1 MRPMILLLPLAC
13 LSTAACQLPR
23 PIIAD
28 EYTKLCPISSA
39 QPPAESLL
47 FVTLRVPDC
56 RKPPAILMSAYR
68 AGGPWY
74 GAVDDQ
80 LRITFYQKEHWHDA
94 AAARLRA
101 STGGSPIVFIHG
113 FNNDNR
119 TALGRALAI
128 RDLIAQ
134 GRPVI
139 AFTWPSYASKSRY
152 IWDEANAEWA
162 GVTARELIA
171 QLASSS
177 PKIIVVAHS
186 MGNRV
191 ALDTVKSLQA
201 TGGPKPVERLV
212 MASPDVDRETVERE
226 LRATGGIGTKVTI
239 YGSRADQPLST
250 SWRVHGL
257 PRAGDLSA
265 WVTGSVPDY
274 ERLSGIT
281 DVQVIDTTDVRK
293 DRLGHDDF
301 ISTLEG
307 AADLCRVL
315 DSSMPSSG
323 RADTGHAG
331 VFRLIEGPPTDK
343 ICTPRAVT
351 AIDRLDH

>member
-1 MRPMILLLPLAC
+1 MRPMILLFPLAC
-13 LSTAACQLPR
+13 LSTAACQLPP
-23 PIIAD
+23 PILSGD
-28 EYTKLCPISSA
+28 YTRLCPISA
-39 QPPAESLL
+39 DQPPAQSLL

-56 RKPPAILMSAYR
+56 RQPPAILMSAYR
-68 AGGPWY
+68 AGDPWY

-80 LRITFYQKEHWHDA
+80 LQVTFYRQDQWHA
-94 AAARLRA
+94 AAASRLRA
-101 STGGSPIVFIHG
+101 STSGPPVVFIHG

-128 RDLIAQ
+128 RKLVASD
-134 GRPVI
+134 RPVI

-162 GVTARELIA
+162 GVAARELIST
-171 QLASSS
+171 LTSSS
-177 PKIIVVAHS
+177 PKIMVVAHS

-191 ALDTVKSLQA
+191 ALDTVRSLKPP
-201 TGGPKPVERLV
+201 TGPSPVERLV
-212 MASPDVDRETVERE
+212 MASPDVDRETVVRE
-226 LRATGGIGTKVTI
+226 LKANIGTKVTI
-239 YGSRADQPLST
+239 YGSRKDQPLST

-274 ERLSGIT
+274 KALSGIT
-281 DVQVIDTTDVRK
+281 DVEVVDTTDVRA

-301 ISTLEG
+301 VSTLEG

-315 DSSMPSSG
+315 DSSLPKSG
-323 RADTGHAG
+323 RADTPYAG
-331 VFRLIEGPPTDK
+331 VSTLIKNPLVDPV
-343 ICTPRAVT
+343 CTTRAAS
-351 AIDRLDH
+351 AISGL